1 MPVDSLSIVIKIN
14 PISPESELIEKAA
27 QLIQDGKVI
36 VFPTDTL
43 YGIGA
48 NALNPSAT
56 LRIFKIKGRPRGMP
70 LPVAVDSMKM
80 AEKLAVIGA
89 DGKMLIESF
98 WPGALTLV
106 LSKKEA
112 VPDIVTGG
120 TKNIALRAPN
130 HLIPMLIIK
139 MSKLPIIITSAN
151 RHGESDCR
159 DVEEVMKQLDDS
171 VDLVLDGGKA
181 QQSASTVLDLTN
193 GPRILREG
201 PITREM
207 LQEVLGFRVG

>member
-1 MPVDSLSIVIKIN
+1 MSIVVKIS
-14 PISPESELIEKAA
+14 PISPESEPIDKAVK
-27 QLIQDGKVI
+27 LIQAGRVI

-56 LRIFKIKGRPRGMP
+56 LRIFKIKGRPLGMP
-70 LPVAVDSMKM
+70 LPVAVDNVTM

-89 DGKMLIESF
+89 DGKRLIESF

-106 LSKKEA
+106 FPKTEA

-130 HLIPMLIIK
+130 HLIPMLIVK

-151 RHGESDCR
+151 RHGEPNCR
-159 DVEEVMKQLDDS
+159 DAEEVMKQLGDS

-207 LQEVLGFRVG
+207 LQEVLGFKVG

>member
-1 MPVDSLSIVIKIN
+1 LSIVVKIS
-14 PISPESELIEKAA
+14 PISPESELIDKAA
-27 QLIQDGKVI
+27 RLIQAGSVI

-43 YGIGA
+43 YGMGA

-56 LRIFKIKGRPRGMP
+56 LRIFEIKGRPPGMP
-70 LPVAVDSMKM
+70 LPVAVDNVKM

-89 DGKMLIESF
+89 DGKRLIESF

-106 LSKKEA
+106 FPKKEV

-130 HLIPMLIIK
+130 HLIPMLIVK
-139 MSKLPIIITSAN
+139 RSKLPIIITSAN
-151 RHGESDCR
+151 RHGEQDCR
-159 DVEEVMKQLDDS
+159 DAEEVMKQLGNS

-193 GPRILREG
+193 GLRILREG

-207 LQEVLGFRVG
+207 LQEVLGFKVG